1 LAKAKTILKYGISLV
16 LLVIS
21 VYFTIEGIDFSKLYS
36 AILGIDY
43 FWVIVPLPVILL
55 SHFMRA
61 IRWKLLLS
69 PFHKASSMMN
79 LFSATMVGYLFNNIS
94 PRGGELVRP
103 YIYSKREKTSYS
115 STFAT
120 IIVERILD
128 LITLGLLVALVLVWN
143 SEKITKS
150 FPVDTDPTKL
160 VFISVFILLV
170 MFLAVYPPTIKFI
183 LEKIVKPIS
192 EKLYLKLTE
201 LFDKFRQGFAII
213 KRPSKYARLAVES
226 LFIWILYALPLYL
239 LFYAFGFQNTYH
251 LGLIDAL
258 LLVIVSGIGVTI
270 APTPGAIGV
279 YHYLVTTALVQL
291 YGIDSEMGLAYATIS
306 HAASRLMELLFGGL
320 FFIRENVSKIPTEEE
335 LEKGAIGIE

>member
-1 LAKAKTILKYGISLV
+1 MAKARTILKYGISLI
-16 LLVIS
+16 LLVVSI
-21 VYFTIEGIDFSKLYS
+21 YFTINGIDFKKLYH

-43 FWVIVPLPVILL
+43 FWVLVPLPVVLL
-55 SHFMRA
+55 SHLMRA

-69 PFHKASSMMN
+69 PFHKATSIVN
-79 LFSATMVGYLFNNIS
+79 LFSATMVGYLFNNVS

-103 YIYSKREKTSYS
+103 YIYSKREKISYS

-120 IIVERILD
+120 ILVERILD
-128 LITLGLLVALVLVWN
+128 LFTLGILIAVVLAWN
-143 SEKITKS
+143 SDKIIKA
-150 FPVDTDPTKL
+150 FPADTNPMKL
-160 VFISVFILLV
+160 VIISGLILVV
-170 MFLAVYPPTIKFI
+170 MFLAVYPPTIKIF
-183 LEKIVKPIS
+183 LEKVVKPIS
-192 EKLYLKLTE
+192 EKVYIKLVD

-239 LFYAFGFQNTYH
+239 LFFAFNFQNTYA
-251 LGLIDAL
+251 LGIEDAL

-291 YGIDSEMGLAYATIS
+291 YGIDTETGLAYATVA
-306 HAASRLMELLFGGL
+306 HAASKLMELLFGGI
-320 FFIRENVSKIPTEEE
+320 FFIHENISKIPTEEE
-335 LEKGAIGIE
+335 LEQNIIGN

>member
-1 LAKAKTILKYGISLV
+1 MN
-16 LLVIS
+16 
-21 VYFTIEGIDFSKLYS
+21 GIDFGKLYS

-55 SHFMRA
+55 SHLMRA
-61 IRWKLLLS
+61 LRWKLLLS
-69 PFHKASSMMN
+69 PFHKATSIIN

-103 YIYSKREKTSYS
+103 YIYSKREKISYS

-120 IIVERILD
+120 IIVERLLD
-128 LITLGLLVALVLVWN
+128 LITLGLMVAVVLAWN
-143 SEKITKS
+143 REKITKS

-160 VFISVFILLV
+160 IVISGLILVVL
-170 MFLAVYPPTIKFI
+170 FLAVYPPTIKFI
-183 LEKIVKPIS
+183 LKKIVKPIS
-192 EKLYLKLTE
+192 EKTYTKLE
-201 LFDKFRQGFAII
+201 DLFEKFKQGFAII
-213 KRPSKYARLAVES
+213 KHPSKYIRLVLES

-239 LFYAFGFQNTYH
+239 LFFAFGFQNTYH
-251 LGLIDAL
+251 LGLVDAL

-291 YGIDSEMGLAYATIS
+291 YGIDTEMGLAYATVS
-306 HAASRLMELLFGGL
+306 HAASRLMELIFGGL
-320 FFIRENVSKIPTEEE
+320 FFIRENVSKIPNEEE
-335 LEKGAIGIE
+335 LEKGIANT